1 MPRPLDGFPTSWGS
15 NRASVMGVQGP
26 DSYVQVVPGT
36 APAVAT
42 GGQTI
47 RASDFGLKY
56 FDYVS
61 AGLTDTGINRVEC
74 IPGDQSNAG
83 PKGAC
88 LTYTLRWVVVATG
101 AEVAGG
107 VTTLATEY
115 VRVLVVG
122 PK

>member
-1 MPRPLDGFPTSWGS
+1 MSRPLDGYPTSFGS
-15 NRASVMGVQGP
+15 SEACVTGITGPAS
-26 DSYVQVVPGT
+26 YTQVVTGT

-47 RASDFGLKY
+47 RARDFGLKF

-61 AGLTDTGINRVEC
+61 AGLEDDGINRVEC
-74 IPGDQSNAG
+74 IPGAQSGVG

-88 LTYTLRWVVVATG
+88 TTYTLRWVVVATG
-101 AEVAGG
+101 AEVAAL
-107 VTTLATEY
+107 VNLSTKI
-115 VRVLVVG
+115 VRVFAIG

>member
-1 MPRPLDGFPTSWGS
+1 MSRTFDGYPTPVGS
-15 NRASVMGVQGP
+15 SVMSIKGIQGP
-26 DSYVQVVPGT
+26 GSYTQITPGT

-47 RASDFGLKY
+47 QASDFGLKY
-56 FDYVS
+56 FDFVS

-74 IPGDQSNAG
+74 IPGGRSNGA

-88 LTYTLRWVVVATG
+88 TSYTLRWVVVATG
-101 AEVAGG
+101 AEVAAL
-107 VTTLATEY
+107 VDLSSEW
-115 VRVLVVG
+115 VRVKAVG

>member
-1 MPRPLDGFPTSWGS
+1 MSRPLDGYPDSWGAQ
-15 NRASVMGVQGP
+15 RASVNGITGP
-26 DSYVQVVPGT
+26 SSYTQLVPGT

-47 RASDFGLKY
+47 QAITFGLKY
-56 FDYVS
+56 FDFVT
-61 AGLTDTGINRVEC
+61 AGLSDTGAYRVEC
-74 IPGDQSNAG
+74 IPGAQSGLG

-101 AEVAGG
+101 AEAAA
-107 VTTLATEY
+107 LLDLDAEI
-115 VRVLVVG
+115 VRVLAIG